1 MMLNLLTSSQIRD
14 ADAHTV
20 ATKSSSSLDL
30 MEAASLAFVKE
41 FQKKVTD
48 KNILISMYCGT
59 GNNGGDGLAVAR
71 ILKQHGYEN
80 ITVKIARLSGKSSD
94 NFNVN
99 LVILQRTE
107 TNIIE
112 LSELSAI
119 PHEQSDI
126 IIDALLGSGFNKS
139 VEGQLKRLIE
149 SINRSQKKVIS
160 IDVPSGFP
168 SEGMIA
174 GDSTVIKAALVI
186 SFQRPK
192 INFFFP
198 ESALAVERFKYI
210 PIGLDEDYIQSLT
223 CNWKLIEEEDIVHI
237 LKPRKPF
244 SHKGTFGHA
253 LIIGGS
259 KETMG
264 AALLC
269 AEACLQSGTGLTT
282 ACIPESGITALNT
295 RSPEIMALIRN
306 KNIPFG
312 MFDKYSA
319 IAIGPGLGTDEEA
332 SDLFEKVLDGKQVP
346 IVLDADVLSILAKTP
361 ELFKKLPAMSILTP
375 HMKEFDR
382 MFGKHNSWWERVE
395 TARQKAAEF
404 NVIILLKNQYS
415 FIVLPDGDVL
425 INPSGNP
432 AMAVGGMG
440 DVLTGMI
447 TAFLAQGY
455 AAKEAAI
462 LGCYL
467 HGKAGDELSG
477 EGMNS
482 IAPGI
487 LINRLPYTIGGVL
500 PRK

>member
-1 MMLNLLTSSQIRD
+1 MLNLLTSSQIRD
-14 ADAHTV
+14 ADAHTA
-20 ATKSSSSLDL
+20 ATKSISSLDL

-41 FQKKVTD
+41 FQKEVID

-59 GNNGGDGLAVAR
+59 GNNGGDGLVVAR

-80 ITVKIARLSGKSSD
+80 IIVKIARFSGKTTD
-94 NFNVN
+94 DFNANFQ
-99 LVILQRTE
+99 LLKLTE
-107 TNIIE
+107 IAIIE
-112 LSELSAI
+112 LSELSSI
-119 PHEQSDI
+119 PDERSDI
-126 IIDALLGSGFNKS
+126 IIDALLGSGLNKP
-139 VEGQLKRLIE
+139 VEGHLKSLID
-149 SINRSQKKVIS
+149 SINRSQKKIIS
-160 IDVPSGFP
+160 IDVPSGLP
-168 SEGMIA
+168 SEGVMA
-174 GDSTVIKAALVI
+174 ADSTTIKAALVI
-186 SFQRPK
+186 SFQHAK

-198 ESALAVERFKYI
+198 ESGNAIDRFKAV
-210 PIGLDEDYIQSLT
+210 PIGMDEEYIQSLT
-223 CNWKLIEEEDIVHI
+223 CHWKLVEEKDITLI
-237 LKPRKPF
+237 LKPRKSF
-244 SHKGTFGHA
+244 THKGTYGHA
-253 LIIGGS
+253 LIIAGS

-269 AEACLQSGTGLTT
+269 ADACLHSGAGLTT
-282 ACIPESGITALNT
+282 ACIPESGLIALNT
-295 RSPEIMALIRN
+295 RSPEIMALLR
-306 KNIPFG
+306 KDNIPTGTFEN
-312 MFDKYSA
+312 YSV
-319 IAIGPGLGTDEEA
+319 IAIGPGIGTDEEA
-332 SDLFEKVLDGKQVP
+332 TDLFQKVLDGKQMP
-346 IVLDADVLSILAKTP
+346 IVVDADALSILSEKP
-361 ELFKKLPAMSILTP
+361 EFFNRLPEMSIMTP

-395 TARQKAAEF
+395 TARQKASEF
-404 NVIILLKNQYS
+404 NIIILLKNQYS

-425 INPSGNP
+425 INPTGTP

-500 PRK
+500 RCK